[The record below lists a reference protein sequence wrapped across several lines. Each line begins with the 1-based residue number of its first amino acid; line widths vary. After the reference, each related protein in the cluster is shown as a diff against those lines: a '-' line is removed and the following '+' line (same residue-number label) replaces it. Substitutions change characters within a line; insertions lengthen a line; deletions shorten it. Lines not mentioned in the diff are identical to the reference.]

1 MATREISVILD
12 KLIRGREEG
21 YLVGLSSNTT
31 TNTSRYFMY

>member
-1 MATREISVILD
+1 MVTGEISVILD

-31 TNTSRYFMY
+31 KNTPRYFMY